1 MFCEQDDSVVHI
13 VRYVSPEV
21 HVETASLNSP
31 LKQFIPA
38 LVTVSFFTF
47 FFFLHSCGVYCF

>member
-38 LVTVSFFTF
+38 LVTVSFVTVAAA
-47 FFFLHSCGVYCF
+47 LVLYCF